1 MICSC
6 CGFEII
12 GKPHIV
18 DNGQKK
24 ICERCWNNSDMFFP
38 EKINQDPR
46 LSLLSKMA
54 QETGN
59 QNGIVEVT
67 AIKLVQ
73 KEIEMY
79 VGKMKITDILNLYEL
94 DKFKE
99 EELEGYQRER
109 YEERTSQLV
118 EYLEKSPLAVMP
130 ALLVGLRET
139 NFVPINDNIGT
150 LRIDRKKGAIWIID
164 GQHRVGG
171 FSKIRDQF
179 LFTKSLGASLFT
191 DLMDYELPVVFIDSE
206 GAAEKIKSKGAKG
219 TLSLSAQDIEKTIF
233 FVVNKT
239 QRGISPS
246 LKDALLY
253 SIKTSGI
260 EGLAIVDKEGWRIL
274 GAQIAITLNC
284 KENSPLRAKIN
295 VSGQRNSGKPIQLN
309 SFVSS
314 LEILFK
320 DKEFSNLTIDDKV
333 CFIEAYWSA
342 LREIVSPAFEE
353 RKTQKQNG
361 EEFGRRFALNIND
374 RTKKN
379 KTNIVVDEKYL
390 VLTSLGV
397 FTLHRI
403 ARDLLH
409 FAIKKGIN
417 FNKSESFKEI
427 LEPLRSFD
435 WRANSSPLSA
445 LGGMKGVSKAY
456 DLLSEVLGQEKYWVN
471 SEKHVEGFFSS
482 K

>member
-6 CGFEII
+6 CGFEIQ
-12 GKPHIV
+12 GKKFTT
-18 DNGQKK
+18 DNGQKNV
-24 ICERCWNNSDMFFP
+24 CEKCWNSPDMFFP

-54 QETGN
+54 QETGT
-59 QNGIVEVT
+59 QNDIVEVT

-79 VGKMKITDILNLYEL
+79 IGKMKITDILNLYEL

-139 NFVPINDNIGT
+139 DFLPINDDIGT

-179 LFTKSLGASLFT
+179 LFTKSLGASLFSN
-191 DLMDYELPVVFIDSE
+191 LMDYELPVVFIDSE
-206 GAAEKIKSKGAKG
+206 GAAKKIKSKGAKG
-219 TLSLSAQDIEKTIF
+219 TSSLSAEDIEKTIF

-284 KENSPLRAKIN
+284 KEDSPLRAKIN

-320 DKEFSNLTIDDKV
+320 DKEFSNLSIDAKI
-333 CFIEAYWSA
+333 CFLEAYWSSYK
-342 LREIVSPAFEE
+342 R
-353 RKTQKQNG
+353 
-361 EEFGRRFALNIND
+361 
-374 RTKKN
+374 
-379 KTNIVVDEKYL
+379 Y
-390 VLTSLGV
+390 
-397 FTLHRI
+397 
-403 ARDLLH
+403 
-409 FAIKKGIN
+409 
-417 FNKSESFKEI
+417 
-427 LEPLRSFD
+427 
-435 WRANSSPLSA
+435 SSPS
-445 LGGMKGVSKAY
+445 V
-456 DLLSEVLGQEKYWVN
+456 
-471 SEKHVEGFFSS
+471 
-482 K
+482 

>member
-1 MICSC
+1 M
-6 CGFEII
+6 
-12 GKPHIV
+12 
-18 DNGQKK
+18 
-24 ICERCWNNSDMFFP
+24 
-38 EKINQDPR
+38 
-46 LSLLSKMA
+46 SLLSKMA
-54 QETGN
+54 QEIGN
-59 QNGIVEVT
+59 KSEAVEVT

-139 NFVPINDNIGT
+139 DFVPINDNIGT

-179 LFTKSLGASLFT
+179 MFTKKLGAALFTE
-191 DLMDYELPVVFIDSE
+191 LMDYELPVVFIDSQ
-206 GAAEKIKSKGAKG
+206 GAAEKIKSKGAKV
-219 TLSLSAQDIEKTIF
+219 TTSLSAQDIEKTIF

-260 EGLAIVDKEGWRIL
+260 EGLSIVDKEGWRIL

-284 KENSPLRAKIN
+284 RENSPLRAKIN

-320 DKEFSNLTIDDKV
+320 DKEFSNLTIDEKM

-342 LREIVSPAFEE
+342 LKEIIPQAFKETE
-353 RKTQKQNG
+353 KMKLNG

-374 RTKKN
+374 RAEKN
-379 KTNIVVDEKYL
+379 KKIKEPDQKYL
-390 VLTSLGV
+390 PLTSLGV

-403 ARDLLH
+403 SRDLLH
-409 FAIKKGIN
+409 WAMKKGISVD
-417 FNKSESFKEI
+417 KSDAFREI

-435 WRANSSPLSA
+435 WKANSSPLSA

-456 DLLSEVLGQEKYWVN
+456 DTLSEVIGQEKAVLIA
-471 SEKHVEGFFSS
+471 EKSLPKYIEE

>member
-6 CGFEII
+6 CGFEIE
-12 GKPHIV
+12 GKPHVV
-18 DNGQKK
+18 DNGQKNV
-24 ICERCWNNSDMFFP
+24 CEKCWNSPDMFFP

-59 QNGIVEVT
+59 NNGIVEVT

-118 EYLEKSPLAVMP
+118 EYLAKSPLAVMP

-139 NFVPINDNIGT
+139 DFVPLNDDVGV
-150 LRIDRKKGAIWIID
+150 LKIDRKKGAIWIID

-171 FSKIRDQF
+171 FSKIREQF
-179 LFTKSLGASLFT
+179 MFTKKLGASLFT
-191 DLMDYELPVVFIDSE
+191 DLMDYELPVVFIDSK

-219 TLSLSAQDIEKTIF
+219 TSSLSAQDIEKTIF

-320 DKEFSNLTIDDKV
+320 DKEFSNLTIEDKV
-333 CFIEAYWSA
+333 CFLESYWSA
-342 LREIVSPAFEE
+342 LREIIPQAFKE
-353 RKTQKQNG
+353 RARKENG

-374 RTKKN
+374 KTKKKKAGN
-379 KTNIVVDEKYL
+379 EAEERYL
-390 VLTSLGV
+390 LLTSLGV
-397 FTLHRI
+397 FTLHRV

-409 FAIKKGIN
+409 LAITGTN
-417 FNKSESFKEI
+417 FNQSEYFKHI
-427 LEPLRSFD
+427 LEPLRLFD
-435 WRANSSPLSA
+435 WKTNSSPLSA

-456 DLLSEVLGQEKYWVN
+456 SLLSEIIGENKCFAG
-471 SEKHVEGFFSS
+471 EGAIADAQKRLSTD
-482 K
+482 